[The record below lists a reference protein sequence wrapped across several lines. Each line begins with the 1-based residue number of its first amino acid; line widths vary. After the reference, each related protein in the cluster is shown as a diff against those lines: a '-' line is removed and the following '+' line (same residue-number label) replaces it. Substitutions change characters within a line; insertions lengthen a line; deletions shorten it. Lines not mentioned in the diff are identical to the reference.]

1 MIIRLSHFLILV
13 RFHDLAQLVTCRGH
27 GGEGSV
33 RGVGFSGFFL
43 STAPT
48 PAEERGKEPGV
59 SLTLVCSN
67 PSKKWAFGR
76 SPGSVFPF
84 VTSLLVIC
92 YLVAPF
98 RNDRHIVT
106 IFAHSVTG
114 ADVTSSWSQQR
125 VRQDGHP
132 GVYFIRRK
140 AAP

>member
-1 MIIRLSHFLILV
+1 MIIRLSHFLIFV

-33 RGVGFSGFFL
+33 RGVGFSVFF
-43 STAPT
+43 SQHRPH
-48 PAEERGKEPGV
+48 PCRREGEEPEV
-59 SLTLVCSN
+59 SLTLVWSN

-98 RNDRHIVT
+98 RNDRHVVT
-106 IFAHSVTG
+106 IFAHSITG
-114 ADVTSSWSQQR
+114 ADATSVWSQQR
-125 VRQDGHP
+125 VRQDRHP
-132 GVYFIRRK
+132 GVYFIHRK